1 VESSSDFIRHLKS
14 FLNKD
19 TAFGP
24 EHFGAI
30 GADNLPFFDRLF
42 DSDNKIYTRMS
53 FKTPLV
59 IGRRGS
65 GKSTFLQS
73 RRKSEKQHRQIVVE
87 ISSGSI
93 FSAISR
99 KIAEEHA
106 DDYVEVIAE
115 TWAVVI
121 DLCLLVAIGS
131 DRAVRPPESL
141 QLLANVF
148 NTKYRDSYRKRG
160 TSAPGRLLHY
170 FEDFTREML
179 VQVKGDVRTWTGK
192 SLNDLRAEAVT
203 HLQRSDRKALCL
215 IDSLEDYKLS
225 KSLHSDALA
234 GLFKCTSEYHAG
246 RSGVMQICA
255 SVPSELYSF
264 FAGYISSGVIKDF
277 SNATWL
283 YWHASELLSVCS
295 KRFAGF
301 LNLYGMPGAE
311 RLNLRRLQERRESR
325 DFLASFFPSSI
336 TSSYG
341 ASEEPIAYLL
351 RHTQL
356 IPRQIIAILNQVYK
370 ESQSNGHSP
379 GKNSIT
385 LFSEQALR
393 DGVERKINEITDDI
407 ITGYREKYPR
417 LQVVLDAIVPNLPL
431 HFVDADMDSQFPR
444 HVKVLHK
451 RYPQIEEYA
460 PDSTSLLHTLLD
472 VGIVGRIID
481 ETANYVRAEFA
492 YTIPSRDVG
501 YSAEKDRFCFHPVFA
516 KRFRCIYDRQIHKP
530 VYPIG
535 TDPEVDELV

>member
-1 VESSSDFIRHLKS
+1 ML
-14 FLNKD
+14 
-19 TAFGP
+19 
-24 EHFGAI
+24 
-30 GADNLPFFDRLF
+30 
-42 DSDNKIYTRMS
+42 MS
-53 FKTPLV
+53 
-59 IGRRGS
+59 
-65 GKSTFLQS
+65 LQS
-73 RRKSEKQHRQIVVE
+73 RRISEKQHRQIVVE

-106 DDYVEVIAE
+106 EDYVEVIAE
-115 TWAVVI
+115 TWAIVI
-121 DLCLLVAIGS
+121 DLCLLVSIGS
-131 DRAVRPPESL
+131 ERTFRPPDSL
-141 QLLANVF
+141 RLLADVF
-148 NTKYRDSYRKRG
+148 NTKYKDSYRKRG

-179 VQVKGDVRTWTGK
+179 IQIKGDVRAWTGK
-192 SLNDLRAEAVT
+192 SLNDLRTEAVT
-203 HLQRSDRKALCL
+203 YLQQNDRKALCL

-246 RSGVMQICA
+246 RAGVMQICA

-264 FAGYISSGVIKDF
+264 FSGYISSGVIKDF

-295 KRFAGF
+295 KRFAVF
-301 LNLYGMPGAE
+301 LNLYGIPGAE
-311 RLNLRRLQERRESR
+311 RLNLRRLQDRRESR
-325 DFLASFFPSSI
+325 DFLASFFPQSIKSS
-336 TSSYG
+336 SG
-341 ASEEPIAYLL
+341 AHEEPIAYLL

-370 ESQSNGHSP
+370 ESQMNGQASKKRDEP
-379 GKNSIT
+379 

-407 ITGYREKYPR
+407 IIGYREKYPKI
-417 LQVVLDAIVPNLPL
+417 QKVLDAIIPNLPL
-431 HFVDADMDSQFPR
+431 YFVDADMDSQFPR

-451 RYPQIEEYA
+451 RLPQIVEYA

-472 VGIVGRIID
+472 VGIVGRVID

-501 YSAEKDRFCFHPVFA
+501 YSSEKDRFCFHPVFA
-516 KRFRCIYDRQIHKP
+516 KRFRCIYDRQLHKP

-535 TDPEVDELV
+535 TDPEVDESVKREA